1 MSRKMKTNGKK
12 FAIRTA
18 IFLAATMALNSGSA
32 TYAAVTLTLDQKK
45 QLQYL
50 VEEEKLARDVYNY
63 FATNVTSQKFANI
76 AKSEQTHMTYIANLL
91 KTYKVYNPAATTKP
105 GVFKNTELQKLYND
119 LITSGKTSV
128 SAAFAVGVTVEETDI
143 TDIEVMLK
151 KAWPADIKAALDSL
165 LKGSQNH
172 LAAFSR

>member
-1 MSRKMKTNGKK
+1 MNTIGKK
-12 FAIRTA
+12 IAATTA
-18 IFLAATMALNSGSA
+18 IFLASTLAINAGSSS
-32 TYAAVTLTLDQKK
+32 YAATTLTLDQKK

-63 FATNVTSQKFANI
+63 FAANVTSQKFSNI

-105 GVFKNTELQKLYND
+105 GVFRNTDLQKLYND
-119 LITSGKTSV
+119 LISSGKTSIT
-128 SAAFAVGVTVEETDI
+128 AAFSAGVTIEQTDI
-143 TDIEVMLK
+143 ADLQKDLQSNM
-151 KAWPADIKAALDSL
+151 PADIQAALESL
-165 LKGSQNH
+165 LRGSQNH

>member
-1 MSRKMKTNGKK
+1 MNTIKK
-12 FAIRTA
+12 SVVTTA
-18 IFLAATMALNSGSA
+18 LLSAALLLFSSTASYG
-32 TYAAVTLTLDQKK
+32 AVTLTTTQKQ

-63 FATNVTSQKFANI
+63 LATNVTSQKFANI

>member
-1 MSRKMKTNGKK
+1 MKTNGKK
-12 FAIRTA
+12 IIATTA
-18 IFLAATMALNSGSA
+18 IFLASTLAINASSTS
-32 TYAAVTLTLDQKK
+32 YAAITLTLDQKK

-63 FATNVTSQKFANI
+63 LAANVTTQKFSNI

-105 GVFKNTELQKLYND
+105 GVFKNAELQKLYND
-119 LITSGKTSV
+119 LIASGKVSVTS
-128 SAAFAVGVTVEETDI
+128 AFAAGVTIEQ
-143 TDIEVMLK
+143 TDIEDLQKDLK
-151 KAWPADIKAALDSL
+151 SNMPADVNAALETL
-165 LKGSQNH
+165 LRGSQSH

>member
-1 MSRKMKTNGKK
+1 MKTNGKK

-105 GVFKNTELQKLYND
+105 GVFKNTELQKLYNT
-119 LITSGKTSV
+119 LIASGKVGVTE
-128 SAAFAVGVTVEETDI
+128 AFAVGKLIEEKDI
-143 TDIEVMLK
+143 ADLQEMLTLK
-151 KAWPADIKAALDSL
+151 MPADIQAALESL
-165 LKGSQNH
+165 LRGSQNH
-172 LAAFSR
+172 LAAFTR